1 MKKINLIIAIILLPM
16 LSMAHG
22 YWLEVVGSGKV
33 NEAAKI
39 QIFFGE
45 FENQKRETG
54 KLLDKMSEIKI
65 YVLDAEGNKTEV
77 TMTQTNTHWEG
88 TFTPKNDGLFQII
101 GINNTREVQ
110 DFTKHNLGIVRPV
123 QYIRTTYQV
132 GEGAGEQSVA
142 NLMDVLVKQS
152 GDNIMISTWKDN
164 QAFSKIK
171 VRIINPEGWAK
182 EKITNENGKTQTKSN
197 MKGLYLVELE
207 YIDKTAGN
215 FKGKDYQT
223 VRYRCET
230 TLKVQ

>member
-1 MKKINLIIAIILLPM
+1 M

-65 YVLDAEGNKTEV
+65 YVLDAQGNKVEV
-77 TMTQTNTHWEG
+77 PMTQTNTHWEG
-88 TFTPKNDGLFQII
+88 IFTPKTDGLFQII
-101 GINNTREVQ
+101 GINDTREVQ
-110 DFTKHNLGIVRPV
+110 DFTKHGLGIVRPV
-123 QYIRTTYQV
+123 QYLRTIYQV

-142 NLMDVLVKQS
+142 NLMDALVKQV
-152 GDNIMISTWKDN
+152 GDNIMISTWKEN
-164 QAFSKIK
+164 QTFAKTK
-171 VRIINPEGWAK
+171 VRIINPEGWMK
-182 EKITNENGKTQTKSN
+182 EKLTNENGKAQIKSN

-207 YIDKTAGN
+207 YIDKIAGN
-215 FKGKDYQT
+215 FKGKNYQT

-230 TLKVQ
+230 TLRVQ

>member
-1 MKKINLIIAIILLPM
+1 M

-65 YVLDAEGNKTEV
+65 YVLDAQGNKVEV
-77 TMTQTNTHWEG
+77 PMTQTNTHWEG
-88 TFTPKNDGLFQII
+88 IFTPKTDGLFQII
-101 GINNTREVQ
+101 GINDTREVQ
-110 DFTKHNLGIVRPV
+110 DFTKHGLGIVRPV
-123 QYIRTTYQV
+123 QYLRTIYQV

-142 NLMDVLVKQS
+142 NLMDALVKQV
-152 GDNIMISTWKDN
+152 GDNIMISTWKEN
-164 QAFSKIK
+164 QTFAKTK
-171 VRIINPEGWAK
+171 VRIINPEGWMK
-182 EKITNENGKTQTKSN
+182 EKLTNENGKTQIKSN

-207 YIDKTAGN
+207 YIDKTAGT
-215 FKGKDYQT
+215 FKGKNYQT

-230 TLKVQ
+230 TLRVQ

>member
-1 MKKINLIIAIILLPM
+1 M

-65 YVLDAEGNKTEV
+65 YVLDAQGNKIEV
-77 TMTQTNTHWEG
+77 PMTQTNTHWEG
-88 TFTPKNDGLFQII
+88 FFTPENDGLFQII
-101 GINNTREVQ
+101 GINDTREVQ

-123 QYIRTTYQV
+123 QYLRTIYQV
-132 GEGAGEQSVA
+132 GEGVSEQSVA
-142 NLMDVLVKQS
+142 NLIDALVKQV
-152 GDNIMISTWKDN
+152 GDNIMISTWKEN
-164 QAFSKIK
+164 QPFAKTK

-207 YIDKTAGN
+207 YIDKTAGS

>member
-1 MKKINLIIAIILLPM
+1 MKKTNLIIAIILLPI

-65 YVLDAEGNKTEV
+65 YVLDEKVGKIEV
-77 TMTQTNTHWEG
+77 MMTQTNTHWEG
-88 TFTPKNDGLFQII
+88 VFTPKSDGLFQII
-101 GINNTREVQ
+101 GINDTREVQ
-110 DFTKHNLGIVRPV
+110 DFTKHNLGVVRPV
-123 QYIRTTYQV
+123 QYLRTTYQV

-142 NLMDVLVKQS
+142 NLMDALVKQV
-152 GDNIMISTWKDN
+152 GDNIMVSTWKEN
-164 QAFSKIK
+164 QAFAKIK
-171 VRIINPEGWAK
+171 VRIINPEGWMK
-182 EKITNENGKTQTKSN
+182 EKLTNENGKTQTKSN

>member
-1 MKKINLIIAIILLPM
+1 MKKLNSIIAIILLPM

-65 YVLDAEGNKTEV
+65 YVLDAKGNKTEIL
-77 TMTQTNTHWEG
+77 MTQTNTHWEG
-88 TFTPKNDGLFQII
+88 VFTPKNDGLFQII
-101 GINNTREVQ
+101 GINDTREVQ
-110 DFTKHNLGIVRPV
+110 DFTKHGLGIVRPV
-123 QYIRTTYQV
+123 QYLRTTYQV
-132 GEGAGEQSVA
+132 GEKADEQSAA
-142 NLMDVLVKQS
+142 NLMDAWVKQS
-152 GDNIMISTWKDN
+152 GDNIMISTCREN
-164 QAFSKIK
+164 QAFAKAK
-171 VRIINPEGWAK
+171 VRIINPEGWMK
-182 EKITNENGKTQTKSN
+182 EKITNDNGKTQAKSN